1 MQYYSESNTRF
12 LLMHNNWTGYVMD
25 GSKENMKT
33 LKSKYIYWQHNL
45 NAKLCWITKENIN
58 SILNK
63 TELKDIGIL
72 SIDIDGND
80 FYILKAIDLNR
91 LNPSIII
98 VEYNSVFGI
107 ERKISTIY
115 DAEFDRTNAHYSNL
129 FFGASLPA
137 LDYICN
143 SKGYSLVCCTKSGN
157 NAYFVRKDLLNEKVK
172 SKSVHEAYF
181 KSQFRESRDENYN
194 LSFLS
199 GDDRNN
205 IIKGLKV
212 LNVETNQIELF

>member
-1 MQYYSESNTRF
+1 
-12 LLMHNNWTGYVMD
+12 MHNNWTGYVMD